1 MVPVCEL
8 VREIVQFAPVK
19 AVVKVAAAEDESR
32 CFLILAVADRLF
44 AYVAIVTEDPVV
56 FAASKT
62 LSKLHPWSITR
73 FTDCFRRGIRATISP
88 YCMNI
93 NNNSLYYLYVEEVM
107 TELCWKVAVFY

>member
-73 FTDCFRRGIRATISP
+73 FTDLGFS
-88 YCMNI
+88 
-93 NNNSLYYLYVEEVM
+93 
-107 TELCWKVAVFY
+107 